1 MDSSLEND
9 FSLVEDV
16 NRLDIV
22 IFGASGYT
30 GQYCIEN
37 LVKSIDKENSGLT
50 FGVAGR
56 SADKLKQSL
65 ATVSGWLNKSIE
77 NIPIIVADVNDE
89 QSVLAMCRRGRIVV
103 NAVGP
108 YSWFGEVVVK
118 SCIATKTHHI
128 DLAGEPQ
135 FLEGMQLKY
144 HDEAKKAGVLIVGAC
159 GFDSIPAEL
168 GIDLL
173 RKNFDGE
180 LAFVDYY
187 LKTRTSWLGGSILNH
202 GTYDSAVYAM
212 GHWGEIKQLRS
223 DLYSKAYKT
232 KFPSYKFENKLKMLP
247 HTPEDIG
254 KLTIPFWDV
263 DKSVSARTQM
273 HNFVE
278 HNQRPIQ
285 LNAYNVIGS
294 WLAVIGIAL
303 FGPIF
308 VFLTQFA
315 WGRKFLWNYPHIISL
330 GMITKNG
337 PSREQ
342 VKCTSFEMTLIG
354 RGWPEKLASP
364 TDEPSEPPSKKIF
377 GKVTGPEPAYD
388 ATSAIFVQAA
398 ITILKERDL
407 IKFEGGVLTPGLVF
421 AATTLRER
429 LARHDVKIELV
440 KK

>member
-1 MDSSLEND
+1 MESSLEAG
-9 FSLVEDV
+9 FSMIEDAEEV
-16 NRLDIV
+16 KRLDII

-30 GQYCIEN
+30 GQYCIES
-37 LVKSIDKENSGLT
+37 LVKTIDKENSGLT

-56 SADKLKQSL
+56 SAEKLKQSL
-65 ATVSGWLNKSIE
+65 STVSGWLNRTLE
-77 NIPIIVADVNDE
+77 NVPIIVADVRDE
-89 QSVLAMCRRGRIVV
+89 QSVLAMCRSGRIVM

-108 YSWFGEVVVK
+108 YALFGEVVVK
-118 SCIATKTHHI
+118 SCIAAKTHHI
-128 DLAGEPQ
+128 DLAGEPH

-144 HDEAKKAGVLIVGAC
+144 HDEAAKAGVLIVGAC

-187 LKTRTSWLGGSILNH
+187 VQLGGAVLNH
-202 GTYDSAVYAM
+202 GTYDSAVY
-212 GHWGEIKQLRS
+212 GLSHWHELKKLRK
-223 DLYSKAYKT
+223 DLYNKAYKT
-232 KFPSYKFENKLKMLP
+232 KFPTYKFQNRLQVLP
-247 HTPEDIG
+247 HTPKDVG

-273 HNFVE
+273 HNYVK

-285 LNAYNVIGS
+285 LNAYNVIDS
-294 WLAVIGIAL
+294 WLAVIGFAL
-303 FGPIF
+303 LGPIF
-308 VFLTQFA
+308 VILTQFA
-315 WGRKFLWNYPHIISL
+315 WGRKFLYKYPHLISL
-330 GMITKNG
+330 GVITKDG

-342 VKCTSFEMTLIG
+342 VKRTKFEMTLVG

-377 GKVTGPEPAYD
+377 GRITGPEFAYD

-398 ITILKERDL
+398 ITILKERDS

-421 AATTLRER
+421 PATTLREH